1 MADCVWSQCSVSCGK
16 GIQIRVGNDCTQPST
31 RKCSATTSCVINEYL
46 FAVCV
51 WMENSCVMCSGYATH
66 LANLGVTVTQHPQN
80 TGRPSRPKTL
90 LTDGRPASVRGQ
102 SIFPSTCASTNRGDN
117 PWVRLDLKKAY
128 LVSLVR
134 VIIHGSTG
142 QNVSVHVGNSLTNN
156 GNDNHQCG
164 MVVYNEN
171 NNRNAVWR
179 DVTCLQ
185 PVWGSYINF
194 ERTWQYHYL
203 EICEAAF
210 EYG

>member
-1 MADCVWSQCSVSCGK
+1 MTCGE
-16 GIQIRVGNDCTQPST
+16 GIRSRVGDDCTQPST
-31 RKCSATTSCVINEYL
+31 KKCSTTSCVINEYL

-80 TGRPSRPKTL
+80 TERPSRPKTRVIDGIPSRVIGQDINL
-90 LTDGRPASVRGQ
+90 LT
-102 SIFPSTCASTNRGDN
+102 TCASTNRGDN

-134 VIIHGSTG
+134 VIIFGSTS
-142 QNVSVHVGNSLTNN
+142 QNVTVRVGNNLTNN

-194 ERTWQYHYL
+194 DRTWQYHYL